1 MRRCLPRIGDDSVPG
16 GLPVLGGS
24 YVARE
29 GVLARARRRL
39 ETLSL
44 RPGAACVRC
53 RARRAG
59 RVGLAAAAVGCYR
72 QGLADFPPKDSSP
85 RVALE
90 A

>member
-16 GLPVLGGS
+16 GRPVPGGS

-44 RPGAACVRC
+44 SPGPARVRC
-53 RARRAG
+53 RVRRAG
-59 RVGLAAAAVGCYR
+59 HVGLAAAVGRYR

-85 RVALE
+85 RVALTV
-90 A
+90 

>member
-16 GLPVLGGS
+16 GLPVLSGS

-44 RPGAACVRC
+44 SPGAACVRC
-53 RARRAG
+53 RVRRAG
-59 RVGLAAAAVGCYR
+59 RIGLAAAVGRYR
-72 QGLADFPPKDSSP
+72 QGLADFPPNDSSP